1 MRIFLAALLLTI
13 SCVTAQA
20 QNYLKAQS
28 ARFIGRTAFI
38 LTETHKEVAKLD
50 SVKKDNKFAL
60 AVAHQRMAR
69 KCFEVA
75 DYRNAIY
82 YSARARRL
90 AVLVHSIYN
99 PMFSHKFKD
108 TAEENELVKNSPTD
122 KVLDEQ
128 MIKANPGIKFNDND
142 YVGDTRLFKIDVEDL
157 IQP

>member
-1 MRIFLAALLLTI
+1 MRIFLAALLLTV
-13 SCVTAQA
+13 SGFSAQA
-20 QNYLKAQS
+20 QNYLKGQS
-28 ARFIGRTAFI
+28 AGFIARTAHI
-38 LTETHKEVAKLD
+38 LTETHKEVSKLD
-50 SVKKDNKFAL
+50 SVRKDNKFAL

-90 AVLVHSIYN
+90 SVLVHSIYN

-108 TAEENELVKNSPTD
+108 TKEEVELMRNSPTD
-122 KVLDEQ
+122 EVLDKQ

-142 YVGDTRLFKIDVEDL
+142 YVGDTRLYKIDVDDL